1 MSEKVNDR
9 TIFSLSEVTLS
20 IQRTLSE
27 RYNSVFWVK
36 AEMNKVNRYP
46 HSGHC
51 YPDLVE
57 KVNGKIIAE
66 MRANIWK
73 DDFDAINARF
83 LEVLHEPL
91 KDGINILF
99 CAKITFH
106 SVYGLSLR
114 ITDIDPVFSL
124 GELEREKQ
132 ETINRLKKEGILHAN
147 KSRILA
153 PLPKRI
159 AIISVQTS
167 KGYADFTKVIGENP
181 WGYQIFQM
189 LFPALLQGENAVE
202 SILRQ
207 FAIIEKVSRHFD
219 AVAIIRGG
227 GGDIGLTCYN
237 NYLLARRIALFP
249 LPVITGI
256 GHSTNETVAEM
267 VAYKNAITPT
277 ELSDFL
283 IQKFHNF
290 SAPVNRALQIITEN
304 AILLIRE
311 EKLKTINLVRFFKT
325 ITGSQLGKNRHKLHQ
340 LTTSLFRQ
348 SSHFL
353 QLTRERQIYQ
363 NLRILVKGS
372 ELFITGQS
380 DLLELLRK
388 KLPDNLSSFI
398 SREAQKVSQWEKMIE
413 IMNPVHV
420 LKRGY
425 TITLVNNKVVKSA
438 EVLKKGD
445 QLKTILCDGEVVS
458 IAQSITKINPNE

>member
-20 IQRTLSE
+20 IQRTLAE

-83 LEVLHEPL
+83 LEVIHEPL

-132 ETINRLKKEGILHAN
+132 ETITRLKKEGIFDAN

-153 PLPKRI
+153 LLPKRI

-167 KGYADFTKVIGENP
+167 KGYADFTKVIEENP
-181 WGYQIFQM
+181 WGYRIFQM

-237 NYLLARRIALFP
+237 NYLLARKIALFP

-256 GHSTNETVAEM
+256 GHSTNQTVAEM

-290 SAPVNRALQIITEN
+290 SVPVNRSLQIITES

-311 EKLKTINLVRFFKT
+311 DKLKTLNLVRYFKT
-325 ITGSQLGKNRHKLHQ
+325 IAGSQLGMNRHKLHQ

-363 NLRILVKGS
+363 NLRILIKGL
-372 ELFITGQS
+372 ELFLTGQS
-380 DLLELLRK
+380 DLLELSRK
-388 KLPDNLSSFI
+388 KLTDNLNSFM
-398 SREAQKVSQWEKMIE
+398 SREAQKVSQCEKMIE

-425 TITLVNNKVVKSA
+425 SITLVNNKVVKSA

-445 QLKTILCDGEVVS
+445 QLKTILCDGEVAS

>member
-1 MSEKVNDR
+1 MPEKVNDR
-9 TIFSLSEVTLS
+9 TIFSLSEVALS
-20 IQRTLSE
+20 IQRTLAE

-51 YPDLVE
+51 YPDLAE
-57 KVNGKIIAE
+57 KVNGRIIAE

-83 LEVLHEPL
+83 LKVLHEPL

-106 SVYGLSLR
+106 PVYGLSLR

-132 ETINRLKKEGILHAN
+132 ETITRLKKEGIFDAN
-147 KSRILA
+147 KSRVLSL
-153 PLPKRI
+153 LPKRI

-181 WGYQIFQM
+181 WGYKIFHM

-207 FAIIEKVSRHFD
+207 FNIIEKTKSHFD

-237 NYLLARRIALFP
+237 NYALARTIALFP

-267 VAYKNAITPT
+267 VAFKNAITPT

-290 SAPVNRALQIITEN
+290 SVPVNRALQIVTES
-304 AILLIRE
+304 ATGLIRE
-311 EKLKTINLVRFFKT
+311 EKLKTLNLVRYFKT
-325 ITGSQLGKNRHKLHQ
+325 ISGSQVGKNHHKLHQ
-340 LTTSLFRQ
+340 LTTRLFRQ
-348 SSHFL
+348 SNHFL
-353 QLTRERQIYQ
+353 QLTRERHIHQ
-363 NLRILVKGS
+363 NLRILLKGS
-372 ELFITGQS
+372 EQLLAGQS
-380 DLLELLRK
+380 DLLKLSQK
-388 KLPDNLSSFI
+388 KLADRQKNFMD
-398 SREAQKVSQWEKMIE
+398 RETQKVGQCEKMIG

-425 TITLVNNKVVKSA
+425 SITLVNNRVVKSA
-438 EVLKKGD
+438 EVLKKSD
-445 QLKTILCDGEVVS
+445 LLKTILCDGEVTS
-458 IAQSITKINPNE
+458 IAQSITKISENE